1 MIPLLRRHPHLHL
14 WLLVLPVLSLALS
27 YPAVFR
33 SVIGL
38 WPQAQ
43 NLIVS
48 VTYAWVLVYVAV
60 AILLLVIEFFSI
72 TMRFCRRQFSA
83 IVGCMIALSGLY
95 LMYCAQDP
103 CRDYRFYSYDYIWN
117 TGLGYLQYAPTIGG
131 YITLVVVN
139 VICGGLCLASI
150 LRYTRDSYT
159 DSRDDVVMERK
170 FDVARSGASVFVHSI
185 KNQLLANRVLEKHI
199 YAELDKP
206 APDLAY
212 VRTCVDQLHGS
223 NELLIDRSEEL
234 YRTVKS
240 KRSSVVPVSLETL
253 WSTTRNRLQKK
264 YPDGLFTVDLSPETQ
279 VLADV
284 SYLSEALYNLL
295 TNAWEANLEA
305 GRGSKPVLL
314 QSHRERLYTVLE
326 VRDEGPG
333 ILKRDMKKIF
343 EPFYSSKNSNYS
355 WGMGLYH
362 VGPSSR
368 RTWERTG
375 GKSNLGG
382 ARLLHPAARY
392 DHRFGEGWT
401 GMAIRVLNA
410 MTSSCSATILKENAW
425 KRRRTCRRWER
436 PQRRGNRAQWRTKSP
451 SDVIQMD
458 VEMETTTAGI
468 RATEHILDRHPD
480 ACHPFPDRPRNG
492 EHILMS
498 MGAGAVDYIVKGCP
512 EAELL

>member
-1 MIPLLRRHPHLHL
+1 MLFVLVGLMLIASVVVLCLRKSRESMLLLGMCFSLMLQLSGVMIFIAKKGGYTQDILRFLFFSLSLKTKVQYLYITLDAIGYLIAVGRYLFPMFLMEMALHYSMIPLLRRHPHLHL

-103 CRDYRFYSYDYIWN
+103 SQVYRFYSYDYIWN
-117 TGLGYLQYAPTIGG
+117 KGLGYLQYAPTIGG

-212 VRTCVDQLHGS
+212 IRTCVDQLHGS

-240 KRSSVVPVSLETL
+240 KSVKLVPVSLETL
-253 WSTTRNRLQKK
+253 WSTTRDRLQKK
-264 YPDGLFTVDLSPETQ
+264 YPDGLFTVDLSPETP

-305 GRGSKPVLL
+305 GRGDRPVLL

-362 VGPSSR
+362 V
-368 RTWERTG
+368 RTIV
-375 GKSNLGG
+375 KAHLGTLRVESQIG
-382 ARLLHPAARY
+382 RGTSFFILLPRY
-392 DHRFGEGWT
+392 DHASEKEDGHGD
-401 GMAIRVLNA
+401 
-410 MTSSCSATILKENAW
+410 SSAD
-425 KRRRTCRRWER
+425 
-436 PQRRGNRAQWRTKSP
+436 RG
-451 SDVIQMD
+451 
-458 VEMETTTAGI
+458 
-468 RATEHILDRHPD
+468 
-480 ACHPFPDRPRNG
+480 
-492 EHILMS
+492 
-498 MGAGAVDYIVKGCP
+498 
-512 EAELL
+512 